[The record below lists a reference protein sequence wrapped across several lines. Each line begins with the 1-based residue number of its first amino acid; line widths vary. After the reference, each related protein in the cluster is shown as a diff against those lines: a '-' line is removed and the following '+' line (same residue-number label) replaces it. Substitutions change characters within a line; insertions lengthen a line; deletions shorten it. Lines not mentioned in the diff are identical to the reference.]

1 MEEGHFPLVPGTQ
14 NWLIDLGSCIDPSST
29 VVDLALYVTVARSQ
43 ISNPPFSAVL
53 LVRAK
58 LCTSRS
64 LDNRKT
70 ISMGYVSANFLHCKN
85 GDIYSKSVIGLT
97 F

>member
-14 NWLIDLGSCIDPSST
+14 NWPIDLGSCIDPSST
-29 VVDLALYVTVARSQ
+29 VVDLALYVTVACSQ
-43 ISNPPFSAVL
+43 NSNPRFSAVL

-58 LCTSRS
+58 LCISGS

-70 ISMGYVSANFLHCKN
+70 ISVGYVSANFLNCKIE
-85 GDIYSKSVIGLT
+85 DIYSKPVIGLT